1 MEKLQELRREG
12 LSISGISELTGF
24 SRHTIRKYLLD
35 PRTPVYGPRVPRPSK
50 LDPYKSYIA
59 GRLEKGVWNA
69 VVLLPELRARGYTGG
84 YSTLRAYL
92 SPLRKA
98 ARAAAV
104 RRFETAA
111 GEQAQVDWGY
121 LGEVIVD
128 GESRSLWGFVLTLG
142 HSRAMFVDIA
152 TEQSLGVFLRMH
164 EAAFEFLGGV
174 PAEILYDRVKTV
186 QASMTERGEVLFC
199 PTFSDFAGYY
209 GFTPRLCRAYRPQ
222 TKGKVESGVGYVKKN
237 FLCGRTASSL
247 DDLRG
252 QLREWIVTVAHRR
265 VHGTTHQVVEE
276 AWRAEREHLSP
287 LAGRPAYPYLPEH
300 TRRVASD
307 AYVEFRTNRYSVP
320 WETVGRQVAVREHPD
335 RVEIVLD
342 GCVIAAHAVLLG
354 RYQIST
360 DPAHH
365 AQMPYGPSGP
375 SRRGKPRIVVVA
387 GAPEVEV
394 RPLAAYELVG
404 VDGGGGIEC

>member
-1 MEKLQELRREG
+1 MKELKELRRQG
-12 LSISGISELTGF
+12 LSISKISSLTGF

-35 PRTPVYGPRVPRPSK
+35 PRTPVYGPRAPRPSK
-50 LDPYKSYIA
+50 LDPHKTYIA
-59 GRLEKGVWNA
+59 ERLRKGVWNA
-69 VVLLPELRARGYTGG
+69 VVLLRELRALGYTGG
-84 YSTLRAYL
+84 CSILRAYL

-98 ARAAAV
+98 AGQMAV
-104 RRFETAA
+104 RRFETAP

-121 LGEVIVD
+121 LGKVVVE
-128 GESRSLWGFVLTLG
+128 GQSHSLWGFVLTLC
-142 HSRAMFVDIA
+142 HSRAVFVDIA
-152 TEQSLGVFLRMH
+152 TEQGLGVFLRMH

-174 PAEILYDRVKTV
+174 PSEILYDRMKTV
-186 QASMTERGEVLFC
+186 HAGMTERGEVIFC
-199 PTFSDFAGYY
+199 ATFSDFAGYY

-276 AWRAEREHLSP
+276 AFEAERPHLTP
-287 LAGRPAYPYLPEH
+287 LAGRPAYPYLPEQ

-307 AYVEFRTNRYSVP
+307 AYVEFRTNRYSAP
-320 WETVGRQVAVREHPD
+320 WETVGRQVAVRERSD
-335 RVEIVLD
+335 RLEIVLD
-342 GCVIAAHAVLLG
+342 GRVVAEHEILTG
-354 RYQIST
+354 RHQIST

-365 AQMPYGPSGP
+365 AQMPYAPSGP
-375 SRRGKPRIVVVA
+375 SRRKKPRIVVVS

-394 RPLAAYELVG
+394 RPLAVYELAG
-404 VDGGGGIEC
+404 VDGGGGFEC